1 MACPSMTHDNATQ
14 SSARADRVSDQ
25 FSDYSPADRPMLR
38 QLQDIGTTLWQLR
51 DHAISLSGRLEG
63 RAGLLGVKS
72 ETPSIFFCGA

>member
-1 MACPSMTHDNATQ
+1 MTHDNATQ

-51 DHAISLSGRLEG
+51 NHAISLSGRLEG
-63 RAGLLGVKS
+63 RAGLLAGQSGEEVRDNGLK
-72 ETPSIFFCGA
+72 C